1 MNNRKVI
8 GVTRQCLATFDRL
21 LVNMRAF
28 LKTFAA
34 SLLSVAMIGSSPALA
49 QSEPPSTQEV
59 AGAVEDV
66 IVTARRSGAPMW
78 EITRGGSTLIL
89 VGDLNGVPEGL
100 DWRPD
105 ALEAAAERVDRILT
119 PPMGRVSGTDF
130 LRLIWRIR
138 TIGMLP
144 QGVGHADYLGAD
156 WSARLEAV
164 MTAERTET
172 WRRSSPVML
181 SFDLLKD
188 RAGYRR
194 GDRLAIDAVRRAA
207 RKGRIPMQAVGFV
220 RGDEIVESLI
230 SQPPAA
236 HAPCIRAAVEAA
248 EAGPEGFRARAEAWR
263 RWRVA
268 EVVASPL
275 DRALF
280 QCWPYGDPSI
290 GPQLNGLWV
299 EAIDGALNEA
309 GTTLAVA
316 PLRLLAEPGGVLD
329 RLQADGFEIVGPAWK
344 AEP

>member
-1 MNNRKVI
+1 MKAI
-8 GVTRQCLATFDRL
+8 
-21 LVNMRAF
+21 
-28 LKTFAA
+28 LKTT
-34 SLLSVAMIGSSPALA
+34 GPALLA
-49 QSEPPSTQEV
+49 IVLIASSEAAGQTGPSADEP
-59 AGAVEDV
+59 APGAVEDV

-78 EITRGGSTLIL
+78 EIARGGSTLIL
-89 VGDLNGVPEGL
+89 VGDLNGVPDGL

-105 ALEAAAERVDRILT
+105 ALEAAAARVDRIMT
-119 PPMGRVSGTDF
+119 PPVGRLSGTDF

-138 TIGMLP
+138 TIGSLP
-144 QGVGHADYLGAD
+144 EGASHADYLGAG
-156 WSARLEAV
+156 WYGRLEAV
-164 MTAERTET
+164 MAVERNEA
-172 WRRSSPVML
+172 WRRNSPVAL
-181 SFDLLKD
+181 SFDLLGD

-194 GDRLAIDAVRRAA
+194 GDRLAGDAVRRAA
-207 RKGRIPMQAVGFV
+207 RKGRIPMRAVGFV

-236 HAPCIRAAVEAA
+236 HAPCIRAAIEAA

-280 QCWPYGDPSI
+280 QCWPYGDPAI

-309 GTTLAVA
+309 GVTLAVA
-316 PLRLLAEPGGVLD
+316 PLRMLAEPGGVLD
-329 RLQADGFEIVGPAWK
+329 RLQAEGFEIVGPAWK
-344 AEP
+344 TGP